1 MTENTD
7 EQVMADIAA
16 TTLANLAA
24 SQRALAT
31 LVRQFMLLA
40 NHADRAGDEVK
51 RERLLMSLAAA
62 CVLRADSA
70 EAVRDLAATLP
81 LRGLEYGDG
90 ES

>member
-1 MTENTD
+1 MTEHAD

-24 SQRALAT
+24 TQRMIST

-40 NHADRAGDEVK
+40 NHADRAGDEPK
-51 RERLLMSLAAA
+51 RERLLVSLAAA

-81 LRGLEYGDG
+81 LRGLEYGDD
-90 ES
+90 